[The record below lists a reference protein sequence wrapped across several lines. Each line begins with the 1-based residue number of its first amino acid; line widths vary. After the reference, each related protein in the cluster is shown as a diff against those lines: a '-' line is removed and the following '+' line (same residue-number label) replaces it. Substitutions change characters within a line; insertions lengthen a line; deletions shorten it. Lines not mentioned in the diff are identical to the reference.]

1 VASGRWWNVVVATS
15 EEHAAAMVPSLR
27 RLAPQ
32 IVLAG
37 VLPLVGYMLLR
48 PHVDSDATALAAVMV
63 FPLLDVA
70 LERRRHG
77 RFEPIGVISLIG
89 IAIGIA
95 GAIAFNGDATLLK
108 VRESLLTGV
117 FGIVCLVSLGLRRP
131 AMYYMARSFATGGDS
146 QQARSFDEMW
156 DLPGV
161 PRRFRIVTAVWGVGL
176 VAEAV
181 LRTVLALTLT
191 TSMFLFVTPIINWA
205 TIGGLLA
212 FTMWYRRRG
221 TEQTRLAMAI
231 DEINR

>member
-1 VASGRWWNVVVATS
+1 
-15 EEHAAAMVPSLR
+15 MVPSLR

-48 PHVDSDATALAAVMV
+48 PHVSSDATALAAVMV
-63 FPLLDVA
+63 FPLVDVA
-70 LERRRHG
+70 RERRRHG
-77 RFEPIGVISLIG
+77 RLEPIGVISLIG

-131 AMYYMARSFATGGDS
+131 AMYYMARSFATGGDAE
-146 QQARSFDEMW
+146 QAASFDEMW
-156 DLPGV
+156 ELPGV

-176 VAEAV
+176 AAEAV
-181 LRTVLALTLT
+181 LRTVLALTLA
-191 TSMFLFVTPIINWA
+191 TSTFLFVTPIVNWA

-221 TEQTRLAMAI
+221 TDQTRAALEVDAI
-231 DEINR
+231 SS